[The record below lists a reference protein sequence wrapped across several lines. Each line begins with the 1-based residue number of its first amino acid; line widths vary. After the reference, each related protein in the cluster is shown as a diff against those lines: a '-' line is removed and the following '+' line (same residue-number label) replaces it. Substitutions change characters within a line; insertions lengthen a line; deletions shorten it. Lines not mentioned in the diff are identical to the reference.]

1 MGDQGEPF
9 VGRGSHLLALDGQ
22 LAHVVA
28 GASRIVLVDGPA
40 GIGKTA
46 LIGRFVAGH
55 PDAAVLKACGEEN
68 ETGLPLGLLDQLLSP
83 AAHDE
88 HGEQVLPGRRLPTRR
103 PPARGCS
110 TYSANS
116 RPVPPGR

>member
-1 MGDQGEPF
+1 MGELGDQGGPF
-9 VGRGSHLLALDGQ
+9 VGRGRHLSALDGQ

-46 LIGRFVAGH
+46 LIRHFVAAH
-55 PDAAVLKACGEEN
+55 PDAEVLRACGEEN

-83 AAHDE
+83 PSMTSRPF
-88 HGEQVLPGRRLPTRR
+88 PGPRRPTRR
-103 PPARGCS
+103 PPAPGCS
-110 TYSANS
+110 TYSVNS